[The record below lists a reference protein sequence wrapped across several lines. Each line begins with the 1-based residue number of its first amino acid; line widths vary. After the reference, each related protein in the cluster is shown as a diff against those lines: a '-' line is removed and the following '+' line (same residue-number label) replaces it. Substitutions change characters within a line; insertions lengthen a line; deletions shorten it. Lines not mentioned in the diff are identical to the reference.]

1 MLVSAKEMLEKARA
15 GKYAVGQF
23 NINNLEWT
31 KSILLTAQELNS
43 PVILGVS
50 EGAGKYMTGFKTV
63 AAMVSAMIDE
73 LNITV
78 PVALHLDHG
87 TYEGCYKC
95 IKAGF
100 SSIMFDGSHYP
111 IEENIDKTKELVKI
125 AHAMGLSLEA
135 EVGSIGGEED
145 GVVGMGECADPNE
158 CKAIAD
164 LGIDFLAAG
173 IGNIHGKYPANW
185 QGLNFEVLEN
195 VKKEVGDMPLVLHG
209 GTGIPADMIKKAISL
224 GVAKINVNTECQL
237 SFAAATR
244 KYVEEGKDLQG
255 KGFDPRKL
263 LAPGAEAIKAT
274 VKEKWNCL
282 APLAKPENK
291 LVQYK
296 NFFKKPLAILKEMV
310 YFKKERRRSL
320 Y

>member
-1 MLVSAKEMLEKARA
+1 MLVSAKEMLNKALE

-31 KSILLTAQELNS
+31 KAILLTAQGCNS

-50 EGAGKYMTGFKTV
+50 EGAGKYMCGYKTV
-63 AAMVSAMIDE
+63 VGMVKGMIEE

-87 TYEGCYKC
+87 TFEGAKAC
-95 IKAGF
+95 INAGF

-111 IEENIDKTKELVKI
+111 IAENIEKTTALVNTCDI
-125 AHAMGLSLEA
+125 LGISLEA

-145 GVVGMGECADPNE
+145 GVVGMGECADPDE

-164 LGIDFLAAG
+164 LGVTMLAAG

-185 QGLNFEVLEN
+185 PGLSFETLAA
-195 VKKEVGDMPLVLHG
+195 VKEKVGNMPLVLHG

-224 GVAKINVNTECQL
+224 GVSKINVNTECQL
-237 SFAAATR
+237 AFQEATR
-244 KYVEEGKDLQG
+244 KYIEEGKDLQG

-263 LAPGAEAIKAT
+263 LAPGFEAIKAT
-274 VKEKWNCL
+274 VKEKMEL
-282 APLAKPENK
+282 FGSINK
-291 LVQYK
+291 
-296 NFFKKPLAILKEMV
+296 A
-310 YFKKERRRSL
+310 
-320 Y
+320 

>member
-1 MLVSAKEMLEKARA
+1 MLVSAKEMLDKARE

-31 KSILLTAQELNS
+31 KAILLTAEELKS

-50 EGAGKYMTGFKTV
+50 EGAGKYMTGYKTV
-63 AAMVSAMIDE
+63 VGMVNGMLEE
-73 LNITV
+73 LKITV

-87 TYEGCYKC
+87 SYDGCMKC
-95 IKAGF
+95 IEAGF
-100 SSIMFDGSHYP
+100 SSVMFDGSHYP
-111 IEENIDKTKELVKI
+111 IAENIEKTTELVKI
-125 AHAMGLSLEA
+125 CKEKGLSIEA

-185 QGLNFEVLEN
+185 PGLSFETLEA
-195 VKKEVGDMPLVLHG
+195 VKEKVGDMPLVLHG

-237 SFAAATR
+237 SFAEATR
-244 KYVEEGKDLQG
+244 QYIEAGKDQQG
-255 KGFDPRKL
+255 KGYDPRKL
-263 LAPGAEAIKAT
+263 LAPGTEAIKAT
-274 VKEKWNCL
+274 VKEKMEL
-282 APLAKPENK
+282 FGSVGKA
-291 LVQYK
+291 
-296 NFFKKPLAILKEMV
+296 
-310 YFKKERRRSL
+310 
-320 Y
+320 